1 MTAFD
6 PTALQML
13 RDPQLDTHQRQQ
25 LAGKL
30 TPEQLQQA
38 WDQGML
44 TVDDVLNAQA
54 GR

>member
-6 PTALQML
+6 PSPLQML
-13 RDPQLDTHQRQQ
+13 RDPQITSRERRQ
-25 LAGKL
+25 LASRL
-30 TPEQLQQA
+30 TEEQLETA
-38 WDQGML
+38 FDQDLL

>member
-13 RDPQLDTHQRQQ
+13 RDPQLTIHQRQQ
-25 LAGKL
+25 LAAQM

-38 WDQGML
+38 W
-44 TVDDVLNAQA
+44 VLNAQA